1 MFFTEIFVN
10 PIYEGVRDMDPKKS
24 KILLAVALVYI
35 FSQAILFSTVGKDL
49 ELILLSLGIFL
60 AIVVGVFAIDFA
72 NLQIGRPIVESV
84 SMRRARLS
92 REAKEQMLKDGY
104 KIDDEF
110 LHPKRFTLYSKPT
123 LKPADASNSTSSAAS
138 ATPASTAS
146 TEELTPLEKFEKA
159 LIGQAP
165 MFGGLEKL
173 RETINAM
180 EDTRLELMLK
190 RMGYKEI
197 TVQQVRLTIDAL
209 IAKSHAPQEPQTTGS
224 EGNYR
229 PKITLDTVSFYDYIK
244 RCMSGNDQESLR
256 QGPPPI
262 TGMELLTQISLSQD
276 GEVSTRAM
284 ARMRGVRHG
293 GGVKK
298 CERCQFYDA
307 TNSICN
313 AIALP
318 VEPTDVCDNWTA
330 SAAYREFEIR
340 R

>member
-1 MFFTEIFVN
+1 
-10 PIYEGVRDMDPKKS
+10 MDAKKS
-24 KILLAVALVYI
+24 RILIIVALVYI
-35 FSQAILFSTVGKDL
+35 LSQVVLFLSVGKDL

-60 AIVVGVFAIDFA
+60 AVVISVFAIDFSA
-72 NLQIGRPIVESV
+72 LQIGRPIVESV
-84 SMRRARLS
+84 SMRRARQPKEV
-92 REAKEQMLKDGY
+92 REQMLRDGY
-104 KIDDEF
+104 KIDEEF
-110 LHPKRFTLYSKPT
+110 LRMKRFTLRSKPT
-123 LKPADASNSTSSAAS
+123 LKPPIAPVE
-138 ATPASTAS
+138 TPQPSPPIVEVS
-146 TEELTPLEKFEKA
+146 PIEKFEKD
-159 LIGQAP
+159 LLGQAP

-180 EDTRLELMLK
+180 EDSRIEFMLK
-190 RMGYKEI
+190 RMGYKGI
-197 TVQQVRLTIDAL
+197 TVQQVRLSIEKLVAQANTPSTSGVQPAED
-209 IAKSHAPQEPQTTGS
+209 
-224 EGNYR
+224 YR
-229 PKITLDTVSFYDYIK
+229 PKISLDTVDFYNYIK

-262 TGMELLTQISLSQD
+262 TGMELLSQISSSN
-276 GEVSTRAM
+276 GEISARTL

-298 CERCQFYDA
+298 CQRCQFYDA

-330 SAAYREFEIR
+330 SPAYQEFEIR

>member
-1 MFFTEIFVN
+1 
-10 PIYEGVRDMDPKKS
+10 MDAKKS
-24 KILLAVALVYI
+24 KILLAVALVYVL
-35 FSQAILFSTVGKDL
+35 SQVVLFLTVGKDL

-60 AIVVGVFAIDFA
+60 AVVIGIFAIDFA
-72 NLQIGRPIVESV
+72 AIQIGRPVVESV
-84 SMRRARLS
+84 SMRRARQS
-92 REAKEQMLKDGY
+92 KEVREQMLKDGY
-104 KIDDEF
+104 KIDEEF
-110 LHPKRFTLYSKPT
+110 LHAKRFTLRSKPT
-123 LKPADASNSTSSAAS
+123 LPPSASSSTPAATAAEPTSSA
-138 ATPASTAS
+138 
-146 TEELTPLEKFEKA
+146 TELSPIEKFEKA
-159 LIGQAP
+159 LLGQAP

-173 RETINAM
+173 RETVNAM
-180 EDTRLELMLK
+180 EDTRLALMLK

-197 TVQQVRLTIDAL
+197 TVQQVRLSIEKL
-209 IAKSHAPQEPQTTGS
+209 IAQANAPSTSEAEPT

-229 PKITLDTVSFYDYIK
+229 PKISLDTVSFYDYIK

-262 TGMELLTQISLSQD
+262 TGMELLSQISLSPN
-276 GEVSTRAM
+276 GEVSVRAM

-298 CERCQFYDA
+298 CQRCQFYDA
-307 TNSICN
+307 TNSVCN

-330 SAAYREFEIR
+330 SPAYQEFEFR

>member
-1 MFFTEIFVN
+1 
-10 PIYEGVRDMDPKKS
+10 MDPKKS

-35 FSQAILFSTVGKDL
+35 LSQVVLFSTVGKDL

-60 AIVVGVFAIDFA
+60 AIVIGVFAIDFA

-84 SMRRARLS
+84 SMRRARQS
-92 REAKEQMLKDGY
+92 REVKEQMLRDGY
-104 KIDDEF
+104 KIDEEF
-110 LHPKRFTLYSKPT
+110 LRAKRFTLYSKPT
-123 LKPADASNSTSSAAS
+123 LKPSN
-138 ATPASTAS
+138 ASTVAPPAAAQDAALS
-146 TEELTPLEKFEKA
+146 PLEKFEKA

-173 RETINAM
+173 RETVNAM
-180 EDTRLELMLK
+180 EDARLELMLK

-197 TVQQVRLTIDAL
+197 TVQQVRLTIEAL
-209 IAKSHAPQEPQTTGS
+209 IAKSNAPAEPETNGA

-276 GEVSTRAM
+276 GEVSARTM

-293 GGVKK
+293 GGIKK

-330 SAAYREFEIR
+330 NAAYREFEIR

>member
-1 MFFTEIFVN
+1 
-10 PIYEGVRDMDPKKS
+10 MDPKKS

-35 FSQAILFSTVGKDL
+35 LSQVVLFSTVGKDL

-60 AIVVGVFAIDFA
+60 ALVVGVFAIDFA

-84 SMRRARLS
+84 SMRRARQS
-92 REAKEQMLKDGY
+92 REVKEQMLRDGY
-104 KIDDEF
+104 KIDEEF
-110 LHPKRFTLYSKPT
+110 LRAKRFTLYSKPT
-123 LKPADASNSTSSAAS
+123 LKPSHASTDAPPNAS
-138 ATPASTAS
+138 APPLAAQGA
-146 TEELTPLEKFEKA
+146 ELSPLEKFEKA

-173 RETINAM
+173 RETVNAM
-180 EDTRLELMLK
+180 EDARLELMLK
-190 RMGYKEI
+190 RMGYKDI
-197 TVQQVRLTIDAL
+197 TVQQVRLTIETL
-209 IAKSHAPQEPQTTGS
+209 VTKSNAPAEPETNGA

-262 TGMELLTQISLSQD
+262 TGMELLTQISLSQN
-276 GEVSTRAM
+276 GEVSARAM

-293 GGVKK
+293 GGIKK

-330 SAAYREFEIR
+330 NAAYQEFEIR